1 MKAQKLVTFIA
12 MTSIFALVISCSS
25 KKEED
30 VKDIKNKAV
39 TPVRSFNTVQIEPAE
54 VKGSTNITGR
64 VIPFQKVEVVSQVQ
78 GIARAT
84 AKPFK
89 EGVDFKSGQILVN
102 IDSEEFKNNLTA
114 QKSQFLSSLMRV
126 MSDLKIDY
134 PEEFEVWNRYLQSIS
149 IEKTIP
155 QIPEVNRHQ
164 LRYYLSA
171 NDIYNLYYGIKS
183 AEEALEKY
191 QVRAPFD
198 GTVVQSTID
207 RGSLVRPGTKL
218 GAFIRTDKYEI
229 QASVS
234 ISAIQSIEEGL
245 TIPFTSPDTHG
256 KWDATVRRISK
267 RVDPATQAVTVYL
280 TVSGEDLKE
289 GMYLVGALDASIYED
304 AVELS
309 KELITRN
316 NQVYLI
322 KDSTVQLKNV
332 ELLAFNNSTVIVS
345 GLEAG
350 DQVIIDPVQSPVQ
363 GIVAVA
369 K

>member
-1 MKAQKLVTFIA
+1 MKAQKLVTLIF
-12 MTSIFALVISCSS
+12 MTGFFVSVISCST
-25 KKEED
+25 KKVVDNE
-30 VKDIKNKAV
+30 DIKSKVV
-39 TPVRSFNTVQIEPAE
+39 TSIRSFNTVQIEPAE

-78 GIARAT
+78 GIARGT

-89 EGVDFKSGQILVN
+89 EGVDFKSGQVLVN
-102 IDSEEFKNNLTA
+102 IDSEEFRNNLTA
-114 QKSQFLSSLMRV
+114 QKSQFLSSLVRI

-134 PEEFEVWNRYLQSIS
+134 PEEFETWNRYLESIS
-149 IEKTIP
+149 IEKSIP
-155 QIPEVNRHQ
+155 QIPDVDRAQ
-164 LRYYLSA
+164 LRYFLSA
-171 NDIYNLYYGIKS
+171 NNIYNLYYSIKS
-183 AEEALEKY
+183 AEETLQKY

-198 GTVVQSTID
+198 GTVVESTID
-207 RGSLVRPGTKL
+207 RGSLVRLNTKL
-218 GAFIRTDKYEI
+218 GEFIRTDKYEI

-234 ISAIQSIEEGL
+234 ISAIQSIKEGL
-245 TIPFTSPDTHG
+245 IIPFTSPDMNG
-256 KWDATVRRISK
+256 KWDATVHRIGK

-289 GMYLVGALDASIYED
+289 GMYLEGTLDANIYED

-332 ELLAFNNSTVIVS
+332 ELLAFNSGTVIVS
-345 GLEAG
+345 GLDAG
-350 DQVIIDPVQSPVQ
+350 DRVIVDPIQSPVQ